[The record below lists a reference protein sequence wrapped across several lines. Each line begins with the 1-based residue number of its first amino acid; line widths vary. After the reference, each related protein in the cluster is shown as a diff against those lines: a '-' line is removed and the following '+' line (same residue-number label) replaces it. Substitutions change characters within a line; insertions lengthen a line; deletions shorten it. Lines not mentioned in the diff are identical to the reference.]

1 MLAIVKQIAEEF
13 KAELHQVYGEE
24 LASLI
29 LFGSH
34 ARGDFSADSDI
45 DFAVVLKNPNT
56 TSTSEIFKISDI
68 SQDISLKYNQFVSY
82 IGVPEQKLNNS
93 SLGLYQE
100 IRKDGIII

>member
-1 MLAIVKQIAEEF
+1 MIAIVRQIAEEF

-24 LASLI
+24 FTSLI

-34 ARGDFSADSDI
+34 ARGDFKVDSDI
-45 DFAVVLKNPNT
+45 DFAVVLKNPST
-56 TSTSEIFKISDI
+56 TSTSEIFRISDI
-68 SQDISLKYNQFVSY
+68 SQDISSKYNQFVSY
-82 IGVPEQKLNNS
+82 ISIPEQKLNNS